1 MSMTSQHNKST
12 TYILQKDYKREV
24 VQGNLIGSGVSI
36 KVVMLIKICS
46 GAFSLRGKVARG

>member
-1 MSMTSQHNKST
+1 MTSQHNKST